1 MDLIKS
7 ITLGVVQGIT
17 EFLPISSTA
26 HLKIVPALLGW
37 PDPGAAPSAVIQLG
51 TVAAVLIYFAKDLLQ
66 IATGLIKS
74 FGPAPKTG
82 EVTGIDPKN
91 TLEARLGRG
100 IILGTIP
107 ICVMAILLKKFIEHS
122 FRGMY
127 VIAGAMIVMALVLYA
142 ADILTPKKRSI
153 ESITVKDCLI
163 VGLMQC
169 LALIPGSSRSGSTM
183 AGAFLTGLNREA
195 AARFSFLLSI
205 PATTLAGLVELK
217 DIIKP
222 PAVDPTVPAAVTM
235 HWTTPDL
242 IIATVVAGVVG
253 YISIAW
259 LLKLLKNHTT
269 IGFVVYRIL
278 VGIALIVMV
287 SKGMIASQ

>member
-1 MDLIKS
+1 LDLIKS

-26 HLKIVPALLGW
+26 HLKIIPALLHW
-37 PDPGAAPSAVIQLG
+37 PDPGAAASAVIQLG
-51 TVAAVLIYFAKDLLQ
+51 TVAAVLIYFAKDLIQ
-66 IATGLIKS
+66 ITTGFLKS
-74 FGPAPKTG
+74 FGPAKPG
-82 EVTGIDPKN
+82 VNGDIVDPKN

-107 ICVMAILLKKFIEHS
+107 ICVLGLLLKKVIEHS

-195 AARFSFLLSI
+195 AARFSFLLSV
-205 PATTLAGLVELK
+205 PATALAGLLELK
-217 DIIKP
+217 DVIKP
-222 PAVDPTVPAAVTM
+222 PAPEPGVITM
-235 HWTTPDL
+235 HWTSIDL
-242 IIATVVAGVVG
+242 VVATLVSGIVG

-259 LLKLLKNHTT
+259 LIKLLRTHTT
-269 IGFVVYRIL
+269 IGFVIYRIL
-278 VGIALIVMV
+278 VGIALYVMV
-287 SKGMIASQ
+287 SKGLIAAQ